1 MADWQKQEKRLK
13 YIAFVALGFAALMS
27 VLVIINYLQLN
38 RVDPVNTEVIN
49 DLVVRLQEK
58 PSDDQLREE
67 IRELDLLARKAYFTN
82 RWQVRYGAYIIL
94 ISLSLFVIIYQLLLS
109 GKRQNVIADPDAP
122 RDVLGINQSARRG
135 IAFVGVLLVLCAL
148 FLAYRSHQQLPDP
161 LKNKRPK
168 LERDKG
174 QMVQVEQQADQSEE
188 DSILIDQEAG
198 STADELQDSTIVQDE
213 EIVKNEVAEKNL
225 PEETETADNTEII
238 EKKEIESSYPSSE
251 ELRRNSAGFRGHNGN
266 GKIYQA
272 DVPLKWNGNS
282 GENILWKAAVPIKSF
297 NSPIVWEDKI
307 FLTGANES
315 IREIYCFDNNDGH
328 LIWTK
333 KVTGIPGSPAKA
345 PKTTEDTGLAAST
358 MTTDGRRVY
367 AIFGTG
373 DLIALDMDG
382 NQVWAKNLGVP
393 QNHYGHA
400 SSLIMH
406 QKKLIVQYDQKKNG
420 SIMAFDAATGD
431 QIWKTPRKEKISWA
445 SPILVYHNNKSQI
458 VVVAD
463 PTVAAYDPWTGK
475 ELWSIECI
483 SGEVGPS
490 ACYDD
495 GVVFAVN
502 EYANVAAIDLNDPT
516 QLLWDNSD
524 VLSDIPSP
532 LAGNGLLIMPTSY
545 GALACYDAKEGE
557 ILWEHEFDE
566 GIYSSPL
573 LVGNLVYVMDTAG
586 NTHIF
591 KLSREAYQ
599 ELAVNPLGEDAVTTP
614 AVAGG
619 RIYIRTDKHLYCIG
633 K

>member
-1 MADWQKQEKRLK
+1 MVDWHKQEKWLR
-13 YIAFVALGFAALMS
+13 YTAYVALGFAALMS
-27 VLVIINYLQLN
+27 VLVILNYLQLN
-38 RVDPVNTEVIN
+38 RIDPVNTEVIN
-49 DLVVRLQEK
+49 DLVVRLQDN
-58 PSDDQLREE
+58 PSDQQLREQ

-109 GKRQNVIADPDAP
+109 GKRQQVIANPDAP

-135 IAFVGVLLVLCAL
+135 IAFVGILLVLSAL

-161 LKNKRPK
+161 MKEKRSYVAQESAEMDDKQEQPVQIMEDSLASDREDAGAKVEIKDSSMVEEERVPENKVAEDEVPEEK
-168 LERDKG
+168 
-174 QMVQVEQQADQSEE
+174 ASEE
-188 DSILIDQEAG
+188 
-198 STADELQDSTIVQDE
+198 ELV
-213 EIVKNEVAEKNL
+213 EKNATVR
-225 PEETETADNTEII
+225 PFPTT
-238 EKKEIESSYPSSE
+238 E
-251 ELRRNSAGFRGHNGN
+251 ELRKNAASFRGHNGN
-266 GKIYQA
+266 AKIYQA
-272 DVPLKWNGNS
+272 DVPVKWNGNN
-282 GENILWKAAVPIKSF
+282 GENILWKVSVPIQSY

-315 IREIYCFDNNDGH
+315 SREVYCYRKNDGQ

-345 PKTTEDTGLAAST
+345 PKTTKDTGLGAST

-373 DLIALDMDG
+373 DLISLDMDG
-382 NQVWAKNLGVP
+382 NVVWAKNLGVP

-406 QKKLIVQYDQKKNG
+406 QQKLIVQYDQKKNG
-420 SIMAFDAATGD
+420 SIMAFDAETGD

-445 SPILVYHNNKSQI
+445 SPILVYHKNKSQI

-502 EYANVAAIDLNDPT
+502 EYANVAAIDLDDPSK
-516 QLLWDNSD
+516 LLWENSD

-532 LAGNGLLIMPTSY
+532 LAANGLLIMPTSY

-591 KLSREAYQ
+591 RLSREAYQ
-599 ELAVNPLGEDAVTTP
+599 EISVNPLGEDAVTTP
-614 AVAGG
+614 AIADG